1 MLAALKPLQD
11 LCTISGEHAGVH
23 LLLHFPELEEEE
35 LIRAA
40 GKNGVK
46 VYGLSEYYVEPP
58 KKKEAVIM
66 LGYANLS
73 EEKIKEA
80 VRLLEKAW
88 RHLKGSRR

>member
-1 MLAALKPLQD
+1 M
-11 LCTISGEHAGVH
+11 S
-23 LLLHFPELEEEE
+23 
-35 LIRAA
+35 
-40 GKNGVK
+40 
-46 VYGLSEYYVEPP
+46 EPP

-88 RHLKGSRR
+88 RPLKGSRR